1 MVQDTKVE
9 DMRLPPAVVSRI
21 VDRAIG
27 PTGSVSKEAR
37 TAIGRAAS
45 VFIHQMSSHACE
57 FASTKRRK
65 ILTPE
70 DIFQAFRVI
79 ECDHL
84 TTPLQEALEAWKANK
99 AYKSEE
105 TRKRKAEKKGTEKST
120 SGISG
125 DGLSSSFTI
134 APSEE
139 MRFIEDEEEY

>member
-45 VFIHQMSSHACE
+45 
-57 FASTKRRK
+57 
-65 ILTPE
+65 
-70 DIFQAFRVI
+70 AFRVI